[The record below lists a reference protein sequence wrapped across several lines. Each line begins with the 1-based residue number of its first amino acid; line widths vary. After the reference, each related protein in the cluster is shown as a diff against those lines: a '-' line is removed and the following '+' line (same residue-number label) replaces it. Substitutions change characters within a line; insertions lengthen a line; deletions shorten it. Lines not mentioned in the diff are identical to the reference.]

1 MVHKLFTE
9 FNRSMESNINQYLN
23 MYVVNN
29 NYIQEY
35 TSSKRPWKSKAFLI
49 TRKFCKNYLARIS
62 INCFVAS
69 SEEILL
75 QTAYSLAKRPKAC
88 S

>member
-35 TSSKRPWKSKAFLI
+35 
-49 TRKFCKNYLARIS
+49 N
-62 INCFVAS
+62 
-69 SEEILL
+69 
-75 QTAYSLAKRPKAC
+75 
-88 S
+88 